1 MIIDRLRMDHTESLQ
16 RTKQWT
22 YKALETLSTDWDA
35 IETMEYNEV
44 FLIPYAINEG
54 GPVPFLEFGLKKRIL
69 QEKEKEKDD
78 NSKRDTLGFVSL
90 FGKNYEEILSWGKTQ
105 MNFLLDGKISFENV
119 TVRERL
125 FSGTEEYEFKGFLLF
140 EEHLYVWVD
149 VSRWKKNDI
158 MCMDKNSPLWFVL
171 VDEIKNSKHTC
182 LLQWYH
188 EVEHFFFANPDF
200 LWLHDA
206 QKDEVIESPE
216 VVYIP
221 SPGNKL
227 KFVAIFGPQS
237 EEASFRDY
245 YEAFKEGN
253 KRYQQEEG
261 WWGLV
266 RFASFSESET
276 EKRLVEGLSFHYIDK
291 RSAKEESYHYIM

>member
-1 MIIDRLRMDHTESLQ
+1 METV
-16 RTKQWT
+16 KWT

-54 GPVPFLEFGLKKRIL
+54 GPTPFLEFGLIKSFL
-69 QEKEKEKDD
+69 QKED
-78 NSKRDTLGFVSL
+78 SKRDTLSFVSL
-90 FGKNYEEILSWGKTQ
+90 FGRNYEEILTWGKNK

-119 TVRERL
+119 TERERL
-125 FSGTEEYEFKGFLLF
+125 FSGTEEYEFRGFLLF
-140 EEHLYVWVD
+140 EENLYVFVD
-149 VSRWKKNDI
+149 VSKWKRNDI
-158 MCMDKNSPLWFVL
+158 MCMGKNSPLWFVL

-182 LLQWYH
+182 LLEWYH
-188 EVEHFFFANPDF
+188 HVEHFFSFHPEF
-200 LWLHDA
+200 SWLHNEEG
-206 QKDEVIESPE
+206 QQYESPE

-237 EEASFRDY
+237 EESSFRDY
-245 YEAFKEGN
+245 YEAFEEGN
-253 KRYQQEEG
+253 KRYHEEEG

-266 RFASFSESET
+266 RFASFSESESKS
-276 EKRLVEGLSFHYIDK
+276 EKKLEGLSFHYVDK
-291 RSAKEESYHYIM
+291 KRVKEDSYHYIM